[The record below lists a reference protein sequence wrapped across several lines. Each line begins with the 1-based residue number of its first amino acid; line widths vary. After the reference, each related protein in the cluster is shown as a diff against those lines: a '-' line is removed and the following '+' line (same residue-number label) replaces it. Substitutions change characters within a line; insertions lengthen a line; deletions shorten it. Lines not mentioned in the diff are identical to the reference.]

1 MWTPGAG
8 SSGEAAGP
16 PGLAL
21 AVASASRRL
30 ALQDGRW
37 RLGRQTLTM
46 GRRGQDSELS
56 ESLSLVR
63 SQVSLLKRLIRV

>member
-8 SSGEAAGP
+8 SSGEGRT
-16 PGLAL
+16 LAF
-21 AVASASRRL
+21 
-30 ALQDGRW
+30 
-37 RLGRQTLTM
+37 GRQTLTM
-46 GRRGQDSELS
+46 GRRGQDSELA